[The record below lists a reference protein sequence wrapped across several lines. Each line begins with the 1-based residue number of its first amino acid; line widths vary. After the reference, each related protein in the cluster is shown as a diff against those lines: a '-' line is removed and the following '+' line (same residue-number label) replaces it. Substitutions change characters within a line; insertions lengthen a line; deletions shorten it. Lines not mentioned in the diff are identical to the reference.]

1 MLEFFTI
8 RTFLLPAA
16 ILTFLPLTAFC
27 NTENYSKNVKVRGQ
41 VWKNKYKVSI
51 ARVPHIKQRSSNC
64 VPATVAMILRY
75 YDTTVGQ
82 NNLAKLFKTSKKGTN
97 LRNMLQGFAHKD
109 LQKFSIKGF
118 YAMDKADLR
127 KNFQEQFT
135 GYLKAGFP
143 LLWSVDMRF
152 DPVNRSPQGHMRVI
166 IGYSIKNN
174 NITHI
179 IYRDSW
185 LGGSNGDTMA
195 FDKAVDMTKAIF
207 LITPRDLDPEKAP
220 RVKLSGK
227 ASAAR

>member
-1 MLEFFTI
+1 
-8 RTFLLPAA
+8 
-16 ILTFLPLTAFC
+16 
-27 NTENYSKNVKVRGQ
+27 
-41 VWKNKYKVSI
+41 
-51 ARVPHIKQRSSNC
+51 
-64 VPATVAMILRY
+64 
-75 YDTTVGQ
+75 
-82 NNLAKLFKTSKKGTN
+82 
-97 LRNMLQGFAHKD
+97 
-109 LQKFSIKGF
+109 
-118 YAMDKADLR
+118 MDKAALR

-135 GYLKAGFP
+135 GYLKAGLP
-143 LLWSVDMRF
+143 LLWSVDMRL